1 MRSEAALLL
10 EHAVELVAV
19 LHVDV
24 GGRLVAADARAVE
37 EEAQRRGGDALA
49 RRVRVEDLVELRRLL
64 DLEEGLLARLVADAY
79 VEAALAAL
87 LLLGLLVLRVGHRV
101 SAVSLPV
108 PPRWVLC

>member
-1 MRSEAALLL
+1 MIIFHTLRRSEAPTLLL

-24 GGRLVAADARAVE
+24 GGRLVAAHARAVE
-37 EEAQRRGGDALA
+37 EEAQRRRGDALA

-64 DLEEGLLARLVADAY
+64 DLEEGLLARLVADAD

-87 LLLGLLVLRVGHRV
+87 LLLGI
-101 SAVSLPV
+101 
-108 PPRWVLC
+108 C